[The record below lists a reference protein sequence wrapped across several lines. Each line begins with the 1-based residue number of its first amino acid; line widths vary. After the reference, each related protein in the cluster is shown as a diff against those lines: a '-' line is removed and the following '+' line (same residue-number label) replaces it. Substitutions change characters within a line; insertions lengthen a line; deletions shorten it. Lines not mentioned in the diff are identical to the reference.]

1 MNNLKALCQRW
12 LLFNFHQS
20 VSVLQFNPINRPNV
34 GSCSSTSGE
43 MSATA
48 AAAAAKALM
57 APPRR
62 ERRVQGHRW
71 LHPSRIYEIERG
83 GGSVAGNLESGNT
96 GHAGDGK

>member
-1 MNNLKALCQRW
+1 
-12 LLFNFHQS
+12 
-20 VSVLQFNPINRPNV
+20 
-34 GSCSSTSGE
+34 
-43 MSATA
+43 MSATAA

-83 GGSVAGNLESGNT
+83 GGSVAGNLESGE
-96 GHAGDGK
+96 

>member
-1 MNNLKALCQRW
+1 M
-12 LLFNFHQS
+12 
-20 VSVLQFNPINRPNV
+20 

-48 AAAAAKALM
+48 AVKALM

-83 GGSVAGNLESGNT
+83 GGSVAGNLESGE
-96 GHAGDGK
+96 